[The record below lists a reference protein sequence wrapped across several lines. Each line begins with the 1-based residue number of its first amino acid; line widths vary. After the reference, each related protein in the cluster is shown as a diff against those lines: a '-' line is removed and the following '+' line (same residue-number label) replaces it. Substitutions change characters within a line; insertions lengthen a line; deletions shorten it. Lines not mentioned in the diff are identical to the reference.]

1 VCRTAHPD
9 GDGRHRDQRP
19 ISPCSGSRR
28 FGEKVSENYHLY
40 ARKMAE
46 QRTAREANRPLYR
59 QLIELLQ
66 FVLECEAA
74 WLD

>member
-1 VCRTAHPD
+1 M
-9 GDGRHRDQRP
+9 
-19 ISPCSGSRR
+19 
-28 FGEKVSENYHLY
+28 SENYVMY
-40 ARKMAE
+40 GSKIASMRA
-46 QRTAREANRPLYR
+46 AREVASPLYR

>member
-1 VCRTAHPD
+1 MSD
-9 GDGRHRDQRP
+9 
-19 ISPCSGSRR
+19 
-28 FGEKVSENYHLY
+28 NYTEY
-40 ARKMAE
+40 VRKMAVVRAE
-46 QRTAREANRPLYR
+46 REENRALLG

>member
-1 VCRTAHPD
+1 M
-9 GDGRHRDQRP
+9 
-19 ISPCSGSRR
+19 
-28 FGEKVSENYHLY
+28 SENYHLY
-40 ARKMAE
+40 AHKMAGI
-46 QRTAREANRPLYR
+46 RAAREEHLSLHR

>member
-1 VCRTAHPD
+1 MLA
-9 GDGRHRDQRP
+9 
-19 ISPCSGSRR
+19 
-28 FGEKVSENYHLY
+28 GEEVERVSENYLLY
-40 ARKMAE
+40 GRKIASMRA
-46 QRTAREANRPLYR
+46 AREVISPLHR